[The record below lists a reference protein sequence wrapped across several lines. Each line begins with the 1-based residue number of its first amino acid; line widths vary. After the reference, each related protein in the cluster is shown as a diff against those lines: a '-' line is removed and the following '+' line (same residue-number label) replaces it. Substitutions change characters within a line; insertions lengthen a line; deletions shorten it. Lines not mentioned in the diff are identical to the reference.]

1 MANATARPWMADK
14 YGQVNGPDGKVVT
27 VWGLGI
33 AHGQRTPE
41 HEENG
46 QLIFTAVNSFDSMKA
61 ALEKFVGAAQSWHEF
76 HNHTEIQCDALCD
89 CIPAAQAA
97 LALAESETK

>member
-1 MANATARPWMADK
+1 MANTTARPWRKDK
-14 YGQVNGPDGKVVT
+14 YAQIIGPDGTVVT

-46 QLIFTAVNSFDSMKA
+46 QLIFTAVNAFDSMKA
-61 ALEKFVGAAQSWHEF
+61 ALEKFVGAAQSCHEF
-76 HNHTEIQCDALCD
+76 HNHRRFSAMRVRLHPD
-89 CIPAAQAA
+89 CQAA
-97 LALAESETK
+97 LTLAESETK